1 MNPSPAVSLF
11 VAGAMTAGYLLAALF
26 FLRFWTRTRERLFAA
41 FALAFCLM
49 GANQA
54 VAGFSRYQHAES
66 SEAYLLRL
74 AAFVVIIIAVLS
86 KNRQT
91 PSR

>member
-74 AAFVVIIIAVLS
+74 AAFLLILFAMWWQ
-86 KNRQT
+86 NR
-91 PSR
+91 RRRAR